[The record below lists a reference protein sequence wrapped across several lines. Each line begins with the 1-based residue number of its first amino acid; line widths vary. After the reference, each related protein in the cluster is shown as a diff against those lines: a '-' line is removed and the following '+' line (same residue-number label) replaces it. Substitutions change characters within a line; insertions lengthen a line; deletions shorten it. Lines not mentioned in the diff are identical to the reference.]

1 MACRCASPCVMPSFI
16 ALSKSLGTWI
26 GGIWDLQVI
35 GNSWYQ
41 RLEMLHVRVPL
52 TDLHTNPR
60 PQHGHPLHLLGALGL
75 NIRGLT
81 RLRDK
86 DLFGVL
92 KADHPIGGLFV
103 QLTLIK
109 VGIALG

>member
-1 MACRCASPCVMPSFI
+1 MILDFEEMGNWNEIEDGLRDPHLA
-16 ALSKSLGTWI
+16 
-26 GGIWDLQVI
+26 I

-52 TDLHTNPR
+52 RDLHTNPR
-60 PQHGHPLHLLGALGL
+60 PQYGRPLHLLGALGL

-109 VGIALG
+109 